1 MQIKNYPVVIIN
13 NAIQEAEKTD
23 KISLPT
29 IDEAFS
35 SLHLKVGDKVIVS
48 QLSDY
53 DIAEILSE
61 LQEGIYSSND
71 SYYEVTSKKTKQNV
85 ITYIK
90 RLSNFTLHL
99 KNKVIVRNYNNKDTV
114 IHMNELIVNIDGKK
128 HYVTFSNSELSNIR
142 RLEEKLTE
150 YGNIINVINDTQLKE
165 TVAKTLSEKADIVT
179 EYKTAGYNLY
189 DRHAIFVT
197 KHKTY
202 IYGNAVNELPHI
214 RLSDQAILEPIFCN
228 YSDLQ
233 NDTELAIIAD
243 TLEIQQSEKAFVSA
257 ILNKLFNTLELA
269 YNSQIEPF
277 VVMSMCFMTLFLK
290 QISND
295 FEGTPIVVLYGEAA
309 SGKSNLLRLIANA
322 FGLDKSVLH
331 GGMDTVAGIIEDL
344 ENYVNIPLLVDE
356 VEIDGIDAI
365 KRLVKSVY
373 GQTGRKK
380 YSGKNSINTTLF
392 FNTNHEFLYE
402 LEYKNFDNREAEKF
416 NHLQKYLSFV
426 SSYIIENINY
436 STIRTMIKKEEES
449 ELLSSVTDNRIKRNL
464 SIAITG
470 LKLMIE
476 LVNTESI
483 KFENYKERIKLFIDS
498 VMSIHEDE
506 VSQFITVLKELLN
519 DKYSKLEKNADYKIT
534 RDGLHLQMGKY
545 AKTLETQLQIKFKN
559 QRKGI
564 RPLKLK
570 QYQELL
576 LKQGAEM
583 NSVHYSVTL
592 GSRYGLF
599 LPYDKFDDLRYLVD
613 KLEYSEQQSIFL
625 EKAIN
630 NSQPF

>member
-1 MQIKNYPVVIIN
+1 MY
-13 NAIQEAEKTD
+13 A
-23 KISLPT
+23 S
-29 IDEAFS
+29 
-35 SLHLKVGDKVIVS
+35 
-48 QLSDY
+48 Y
-53 DIAEILSE
+53 D
-61 LQEGIYSSND
+61 G
-71 SYYEVTSKKTKQNV
+71 YYEITRKSTKNNTVTYV
-85 ITYIK
+85 K
-90 RLSNFTLHL
+90 RMSNFTLHL
-99 KNKVIVRNYNNKDTV
+99 VNKVIVQNFNNNDKA
-114 IHMNELIVNIDGKK
+114 IHMNELTVNINGKE
-128 HYVTFSNSELSNIR
+128 YNVTFSNSELTNVR
-142 RLEEKLTE
+142 KLEEKLTE
-150 YGNIINVINDTQLKE
+150 YGNVINVINDTQLKE

-214 RLSDQAILEPIFCN
+214 RLSDQAILKPIFYS

-233 NDTELAIIAD
+233 NNSELNLSVNSINTEKY
-243 TLEIQQSEKAFVSA
+243 EVAFVSA
-257 ILNKLFNTLELA
+257 ILNRLFNTLELA
-269 YNSQIEPF
+269 YGSQIEPF
-277 VVMSMCFMTLFLK
+277 IVMSMCFMTLFLK

-392 FNTNHEFLYE
+392 FNTNHEFLNE
-402 LEYKNFDNREAEKF
+402 LEYKNRCIELTFEQKNFDNREAEKF

-449 ELLSSVTDNRIKRNL
+449 ELLNSVTDNRIKRNL

-470 LKLMIE
+470 LKLLIQ
-476 LVNTESI
+476 LINTETI
-483 KFENYKERIKLFIDS
+483 QFEQYEERMKQFIDTA
-498 VMSIHEDE
+498 MSIHEDDI
-506 VSQFITVLKELLN
+506 SQFITVLKELLN
-519 DKYSKLEKNADYKIT
+519 DKYSKLEKNADYKIGK
-534 RDGLHLQMGKY
+534 DGLHLQIGKH
-545 AKTLETQLQIKFKN
+545 AKTLEKQFELKFNSYYKN
-559 QRKGI
+559 I

-570 QYQELL
+570 QYKELL
-576 LKQGAEM
+576 LGKGAKM
-583 NSVHYSVTL
+583 NAIHYSVTL
-592 GSRYGLF
+592 GSRHGIY
-599 LPYDKFDDLRYLVD
+599 LPYDKFEDLRYLASR
-613 KLEYSEQQSIFL
+613 LEYSGQSTLLSEVPSKNYNVF
-625 EKAIN
+625 
-630 NSQPF
+630 